1 MVHTRSGMI
10 QQTTSYLSMGI
21 IMKHIISSAQ
31 TCLDCKNPLCEKGC
45 PVNTAIADMIRLF
58 LGGEIR
64 KAGEMLFKNNP
75 LSIVCSLVCPHEKHC
90 EGHCVLNKKGTPVN
104 IGGIEN
110 YISTYYMD
118 HKEVKQ
124 PKPTGKK
131 LAIIGSGPAGLSLAM
146 IMALKGYDVTIY
158 EAFDRIGGVLRFG
171 IPDFRLDKTILDM
184 LEDKLVSAGVKIR
197 KNCMVGKTITVDD
210 LFRDEFDAV
219 FIGTGV
225 WSPKTL
231 GIKGESLGNVHFAI
245 DYLKNPKVYDLGKKV
260 VVIGGGNVAMDVA
273 RTAIRTG
280 ALQVSIMYR
289 GGEDRIP
296 AERIELEHAKIDG
309 VKLDLYKSPL
319 EFTDKGVRYITTNLE
334 KNTEGFAEADSI
346 LIAISQTARD
356 LIVRN
361 TAGLNLADSGLLESD
376 EDGRTTREGVFA
388 SGDVVTGARTVV
400 EAVAFSKR
408 VAVAIDEYIA
418 KSPTSD

>member
-1 MVHTRSGMI
+1 
-10 QQTTSYLSMGI
+10 
-21 IMKHIISSAQ
+21 MKHIISSAQ
-31 TCLDCKNPLCEKGC
+31 TCLDCKDPLCEKGC
-45 PVNTAIADMIRLF
+45 PVNTAITDMIRLF
-58 LGGEIR
+58 LGGDIR
-64 KAGEMLFKNNP
+64 KAGEILFDNNP
-75 LSIVCSLVCPHEKHC
+75 LSIICSLVCPHEKHC

-118 HKEVKQ
+118 HREFG
-124 PKPTGKK
+124 KPESNGRK

-146 IMALKGYDVTIY
+146 IMALKGYGVTIY
-158 EAFDRIGGVLRFG
+158 EAFDSIGGVLRFG
-171 IPDFRLDKTILDM
+171 IPDFRLDKCILDM
-184 LEDKLVSAGVKIR
+184 FEEKLVKVGVKIR
-197 KNCMVGKTITVDD
+197 KNCMIGKTITIDD
-210 LFRDEFDAV
+210 MFRDGFDAV

-225 WSPKTL
+225 WRPKTL

-245 DYLKNPKVYDLGKKV
+245 DYLKTPKAYDLGRKV
-260 VVIGGGNVAMDVA
+260 VVVGAGNVAMDVA

-280 ALQVSIMYR
+280 AQDVSIMHR
-289 GGEDRIP
+289 GDEESIP

-309 VKLDLYKSPL
+309 VKLDLNTAPL
-319 EFTDKGVRYITTNLE
+319 EFMENGVKYTTTNLE
-334 KNTEGFAEADSI
+334 ENTEGFVEADSI

-361 TAGLNLADSGLLESD
+361 TAGLNLADDGLLESD
-376 EDGRTTREGVFA
+376 DDGRTTREGVFA

-418 KSPTSD
+418 TCPYPK